1 MLFRSKY
8 ASDSYAD
15 MNMLYK
21 DRLLMP
27 IDIRNAIDPCSKDK
41 ISEIKSEM
49 KYIYDILEKFMEM
62 DEEKK
67 TLPITLD
74 KIQLTGEQISRLE
87 AQGFLKISDKKYY
100 LPEIIRRA
108 LGFRYEKGA
117 RPRVLSLLVK

>member
-1 MLFRSKY
+1 
-8 ASDSYAD
+8 
-15 MNMLYK
+15 
-21 DRLLMP
+21 
-27 IDIRNAIDPCSKDK
+27 
-41 ISEIKSEM
+41 M
-49 KYIYDILEKFMEM
+49 KYIYDILKRFMKM

-67 TLPITLD
+67 TLPMTLD
-74 KIQLTGEQISRLE
+74 KIQLTGEEISRLE